1 MKVESIRLT
10 NFKRFKELTISGLPE
25 TAKLVLLVGE
35 NGCGKS
41 SLFDA
46 LHSSAR
52 SHFFGFSSG
61 ASGYYGRN
69 DLREDVRSLIWENVD
84 VEFHGGLRLARDNAK
99 KAIYVRSAHRN
110 TPSFSH
116 SALDKV
122 GSALGEQRFER
133 LIDNDQATD
142 KNYLRLVSDA
152 IEGVFETNNPN
163 ETFGEFRKSVLAEIG
178 SALRKL
184 FPGLEINSL
193 GNPLKESTFKFTKG
207 EVAGFKYENL
217 SGGEKAA
224 FDLILD
230 LIVKRKEY
238 DDTVFCIDEPETHI
252 NNRVQ
257 AKLLEILYSLVP
269 DNCQLWLATHSIG
282 MMRAA
287 YKLQQGNPEE
297 VVFLNF
303 SDRDFDKPEKIT
315 PSEMTRELWERMHEI
330 VLGDL
335 VALVMPGVICL
346 CEGESDEVCYT
357 EIFKG
362 KYPLARFVSV
372 KGKGNLKNM
381 GLALA
386 FARFASRV
394 IAVQDRDRM
403 LDEEADRL
411 RKDGINV
418 LSRPCI
424 ESYLLDDEVLQ
435 AFCEKHFPSDPSS
448 MLKSMREIRNEP
460 RGNDKDRM
468 QKIHHLANN
477 SGYNQS
483 FGEGREAF
491 MKSILSPLITSDMK
505 VYRELERDIFGGDD
519 KKASR

>member
-46 LHSSAR
+46 LHSKAR
-52 SHFFGFSSG
+52 SLFFNFSSG
-61 ASGYYGRN
+61 AAGYYARAG
-69 DLREDVRSLIWENVD
+69 LLDVRTLLQQNVK
-84 VEFHGGLRLARDNAK
+84 VLFHGGATITGNNGR

-110 TPSFSH
+110 TPSFSYN
-116 SALDKV
+116 ALSKV
-122 GSALGEQRFER
+122 GSALMEGRFER
-133 LIDNDQATD
+133 LSDNDQATD
-142 KNYLRLVSDA
+142 KNYLRLTSGALEDL
-152 IEGVFETNNPN
+152 FETRSPS
-163 ETFGEFRKSVLAEIG
+163 ETIGDFRKSILKDIHN
-178 SALRKL
+178 ALCSL
-184 FPGLEINSL
+184 FPELIINSL
-193 GNPLKESTFKFTKG
+193 GNPLDESTFKFTKG

-238 DDTVFCIDEPETHI
+238 NDTVFCIDEPETHI

-257 AKLLEILYSLVP
+257 AKLLEVLYSLVP

-287 YKLQQGNPEE
+287 YKLQQSKPEE
-297 VVFLNF
+297 VAFLNF
-303 SDRDFDKPEKIT
+303 SGYDFDKPQEIT

-381 GLALA
+381 GLAFA

-394 IAVQDRDRM
+394 ISIQDRDNM
-403 LDEEADRL
+403 LDSQVDEH

-418 LSRPCI
+418 LSRSCL

-435 AFCEKHFPSDPSS
+435 AFCNKHFPSDPSS

-460 RGNDKDRM
+460 CGNDKERM
-468 QKIHHLANN
+468 QKILHLVHK
-477 SGYNQS
+477 SGQS
-483 FGEGREAF
+483 QFFGEGREAF
-491 MKSILSPLITSDMK
+491 MKEILSPLITPDTK
-505 VYRELERDIFGGDD
+505 IYRELERDIFGGDD

>member
-1 MKVESIRLT
+1 MKIKSIHLKD
-10 NFKRFKELTISGLPE
+10 FKRFKELTISGLPE

-46 LHSSAR
+46 LHSQ
-52 SHFFGFSSG
+52 F
-61 ASGYYGRN
+61 SGYNSAHLDYYNR
-69 DLREDVRSLIWENVD
+69 V
-84 VEFHGGLRLARDNAK
+84 GLRKSVGSVAHNK
-99 KAIYVRSAHRN
+99 ISFHVEGHNMHKAIYVRSAHRN
-110 TPSFSH
+110 TPAFSYN
-116 SALDKV
+116 SLSKV
-122 GSALGEQRFER
+122 GSALQERRFER
-133 LIDNDQATD
+133 LIDNDQATGQ
-142 KNYLRLVSDA
+142 NYLRLTSGALEDL
-152 IEGVFETNNPN
+152 FEARDPL
-163 ETFGEFRKSVLAEIG
+163 ETIGAFRESILAEIRA
-178 SALRKL
+178 ALHAL
-184 FPGLEINSL
+184 FPGLTIDSL

-257 AKLLEILYSLVP
+257 AKLLEVLYSLVP

-287 YKLQQGNPEE
+287 YQLQQDSPEK
-297 VVFLNF
+297 VAFLNF
-303 SDRDFDKPEKIT
+303 SDCDFDKPQTIT
-315 PSEMTRELWERMHEI
+315 PSPMTRKFWERMHEI

-335 VALVMPGVICL
+335 TALVMPEMICL
-346 CEGESDEVCYT
+346 CEGESDRECYT

-362 KYPLARFVSV
+362 KYPLARFFPV

-381 GLALA
+381 ASML
-386 FARFASRV
+386 ARFTPRV
-394 IAVQDRDRM
+394 IAIQDRDRM
-403 LDEEADRL
+403 LDNEADER
-411 RKDGINV
+411 RKDGVNV
-418 LSRPCI
+418 LSRPCL

-435 AFCEKHFPSDPSS
+435 AFCEKHFPSDLSS
-448 MLKSMREIRNEP
+448 MLKSMREIRNDP

-468 QKIHHLANN
+468 QKIRHLANN